1 MFFGFTKKKQ
11 EILEQNFEGIK
22 KETSLQAESLQNWL
36 EDRIARE
43 SEKQSLERQQDRE
56 ALTARIEELLKSQKR
71 QSRSLEDFLDEEQER
86 ASAYDDMKEAL
97 QRGNEREAALLSL
110 ICCYQEQ
117 MHLLQQQVMS
127 ELEDDK
133 DKKIAWKNQF
143 EIVSDCIRRE
153 MRACAMEETGREG
166 ETVDFAVHEVLSASD
181 TEDPMLESRVAK
193 VFSPGC
199 VYCGKTV
206 KKARVAA
213 YRRMEDGDDNRN

>member
-56 ALTARIEELLKSQKR
+56 ALTARIDELLKSQKR
-71 QSRSLEDFLDEEQER
+71 QSRSLEDFLDDEQER

-97 QRGNEREAALLSL
+97 QRGNERETALLSL

-181 TEDPMLESRVAK
+181 TEDPMLEGRVAK